1 MEILLLI
8 IGFALMLYFMSM
20 SITAIVKRSKK
31 LKYYLLGMV
40 IATIMAFIG
49 YIQIPIYT
57 NDSSDAE
64 SKEDSS
70 SGVKATEAQ
79 RISSDIKEKILKVN
93 FIGND
98 DSGCVLIQCGAKN
111 IIVDSGKKA
120 NIKAIEK
127 SLKSHGA
134 DRLYA
139 MIITSGDETT
149 MGAASQ
155 LIKDYSIEDI
165 RYVDDSVSQN
175 NHFNEIQSAIN
186 INGGEFNKINLAY
199 NIDNITITANS
210 SKNGVKLNFEI
221 PKDKG
226 NLKSMT
232 FVKDEFDEQT
242 NTSRIEHNVDTDC
255 DSEGNF
261 NITVSVYKNNL

>member
-8 IGFALMLYFMSM
+8 IGFAFVLYFISM
-20 SITAIVKRSKK
+20 SITAIIKKSKK
-31 LKYYLLGMV
+31 FKIYILGMV
-40 IATIMAFIG
+40 IAGIIAFVG

-57 NDSSDAE
+57 VDSSGVA

-70 SGVKATEAQ
+70 SGVKATESHGFS
-79 RISSDIKEKILKVN
+79 RDIQGKILKVN

-111 IIVDSGKKA
+111 ILVDSGKKA
-120 NIKAIEK
+120 NIKAIER

-199 NIDNITITANS
+199 NIDNITVTANN
-210 SKNGVKLNFEI
+210 SKDATKLNFEI

-232 FVKDEFDEQT
+232 FVKDEFNKQT
-242 NTSRIEHNVDTDC
+242 NVSGIEHNVDTDC

-261 NITVSVYKNNL
+261 NITVSVYKK